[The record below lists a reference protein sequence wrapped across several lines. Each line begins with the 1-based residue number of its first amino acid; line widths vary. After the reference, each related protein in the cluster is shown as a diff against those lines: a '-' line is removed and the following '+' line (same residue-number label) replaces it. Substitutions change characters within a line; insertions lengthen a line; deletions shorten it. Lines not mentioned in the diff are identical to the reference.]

1 MLLGS
6 FYKEEREGRKERRI
20 EGERDKQREILS
32 CEDSS

>member
-20 EGERDKQREILS
+20 EGERDKQRNTFL
-32 CEDSS
+32 